1 MRRPSGDKGEL
12 TLECQDHQDGDLLVL
27 PYPLFGP
34 LASKYRC
41 WLAALAVLGVAE
53 NWV

>member
-27 PYPLFGP
+27 LITSLG
-34 LASKYRC
+34 LG
-41 WLAALAVLGVAE
+41 LQVQVLVSCPGCSRVAE